1 MRLFAPRSGSSLAP
15 QNTSGGK
22 KVRIGMA
29 SNKARHLRNR
39 RADLKTALRGGVCA
53 LALLTGF
60 GTAAPAQEQ
69 AVPED
74 PTQGTTVISGSGT
87 YYLPNGVYVPPVLR
101 PQAPEAVRQEAA
113 PLPEAPPAPAAPQEP
128 AAPDSATAAEATG
141 VAAGTAATQ
150 TEAPEPRPEA
160 QAAPQPEPQAAPEE
174 PRLDETPVPV
184 EPEPEPAPE
193 TAPEPEPAP
202 APAPEPEPEPE
213 PEPQA
218 EPASEPQPE
227 SAAPPAVPVAPVDDV
242 TGQPLPEAPAEV
254 EEAEEGEEPAPQRP
268 AGDIFTVAFEPATS
282 RLPEGSDPTISQA
295 ADLLLSRPGK
305 QVILLAYAAGEDDTD
320 ARARRLSLARALAVR
335 GKLIE
340 FGVLS
345 TRVEIRPLGAAV
357 IGGGDP
363 DRVELIVQ
371 P

>member
-1 MRLFAPRSGSSLAP
+1 MRLLPPRSGSSLAP
-15 QNTSGGK
+15 QKTSGGK

-29 SNKARHLRNR
+29 SHKAQHLRNR
-39 RADLKTALRGGVCA
+39 HADLKTALRGGACA
-53 LALLTGF
+53 FALLIGL
-60 GTAAPAQEQ
+60 GTVTAQAQEQ
-69 AVPED
+69 VVPQD

-87 YYLPNGVYVPPVLR
+87 YYLPNGVYVPPILR
-101 PQAPEAVRQEAA
+101 PQAPETVRQQAA
-113 PLPEAPPAPAAPQEP
+113 PLPEAPPAPESPAPASPEP
-128 AAPDSATAAEATG
+128 AAPQPESDTAAEAAT

-150 TEAPEPRPEA
+150 TEAPEP
-160 QAAPQPEPQAAPEE
+160 QSAPEE

-184 EPEPEPAPE
+184 EPEPQPEPQPEPEPA
-193 TAPEPEPAP
+193 PEPAP
-202 APAPEPEPEPE
+202 APAPEPA
-213 PEPQA
+213 PEPQTA
-218 EPASEPQPE
+218 PAPEAEPQPE
-227 SAAPPAVPVAPVDDV
+227 SAQPPAVPVAPVDDV
-242 TGQPLPEAPAEV
+242 TGQPLPEAPEEV
-254 EEAEEGEEPAPQRP
+254 EELEEGEEPAPQRP
-268 AGDIFTVAFEPATS
+268 AGDVFTVAFESAAT
-282 RLPEGSDPTISQA
+282 RLPEGADPVIRQA

-305 QVILLAYAAGEDDTD
+305 QVILLAYAAGEDEEDS
-320 ARARRLSLARALAVR
+320 RARRLSLARALAVR